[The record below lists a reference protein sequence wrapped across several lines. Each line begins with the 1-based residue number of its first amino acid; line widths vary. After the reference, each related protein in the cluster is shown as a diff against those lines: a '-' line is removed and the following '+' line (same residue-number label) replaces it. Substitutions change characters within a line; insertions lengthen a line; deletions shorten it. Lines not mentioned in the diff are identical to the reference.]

1 MTTSN
6 ENPSLFRR
14 ASQRRRAS
22 GARGILPVLVPAL
35 FLCASMW
42 VVAGALW
49 AHDLFLKPEAFF
61 VAPHSQV
68 RVWVLNGTFTTSE
81 AAVDRDRLRD
91 LSVVSALGITHPDA
105 TTWDRGDKRSSWHV
119 DVADSGT
126 YAIAAS
132 VRPRILRLDGKAF
145 NQYLEEDGI
154 ADILAL
160 RRQRGEL
167 GSPARERYSKHVKA
181 LVLVGNKR
189 NASEDTAFRVPLRY
203 PAELVPLD
211 NPYAMRPGQSLRVR
225 ALVDAKP
232 VPGLLVLAGGH
243 TATGEKFVEMK
254 ARTDSQGIARVA
266 LRQGGV
272 WYVKFVSMRRMMSAA
287 DSVDYESKWATLT
300 FAVR

>member
-1 MTTSN
+1 MHRIRF
-6 ENPSLFRR
+6 FRQASHLRRLPRTR
-14 ASQRRRAS
+14 AVSRALIPLLLS
-22 GARGILPVLVPAL
+22 AL
-35 FLCASMW
+35 AMW
-42 VVAGALW
+42 VVGRELS

-61 VAPHSQV
+61 VAPHSRV
-68 RVWVLNGTFTTSE
+68 RVWVLNGTFVTSE
-81 AAVDRDRLRD
+81 GAVDRDRLRD
-91 LSVVSALGITHPDA
+91 LSVVNTLGVRHAD
-105 TTWDRGDKRSSWHV
+105 TTSWDRGDKTSSWQV

-132 VRPRILRLDGKAF
+132 VRPRILRLEGKAF

-154 ADILAL
+154 PDILAL
-160 RRQRGEL
+160 RRRRGEMS
-167 GSPARERYSKHVKA
+167 SPARERYSKHVKA
-181 LVLVGNKR
+181 LVLVGGRR
-189 NASEDTAFRVPLRY
+189 NASEDTAFRVPLEY

-211 NPYAMRPGQSLRVR
+211 NPYAMHPGQHLRVR

-243 TATGEKFVEMK
+243 SATGEKFSEVR

-266 LRQGGV
+266 LRRRGV
-272 WYVKFVSMRRMMSAA
+272 WYVKFVSMRPIDAGA